1 MIITSITQND
11 PLLGTN
17 VPDFRMFPL
26 CQATVIVMTSRVSTS
41 IIKLAQK
48 WLPPKSL
55 SSNSHRMA
63 GANLQ
68 NHDLKLFASSFRAK
82 TFSQDFPPGE
92 LEFSII
98 REKQC
103 GDLEIEGKGTGRV
116 GTCRHSSHLY

>member
-17 VPDFRMFPL
+17 APDFRKFPL

-41 IIKLAQK
+41 IIKLVQK

-55 SSNSHRMA
+55 SSGFHSMA
-63 GANLQ
+63 VANLQ
-68 NHDLKLFASSFRAK
+68 NHDLKTFASSFRAK
-82 TFSQDFPPGE
+82 SFSQDFPPGE

-98 REKQC
+98 EEQSC
-103 GDLEIEGKGTGRV
+103 EPGDQKEGMGRV
-116 GTCRHSSHLY
+116 GACRHSGHLY